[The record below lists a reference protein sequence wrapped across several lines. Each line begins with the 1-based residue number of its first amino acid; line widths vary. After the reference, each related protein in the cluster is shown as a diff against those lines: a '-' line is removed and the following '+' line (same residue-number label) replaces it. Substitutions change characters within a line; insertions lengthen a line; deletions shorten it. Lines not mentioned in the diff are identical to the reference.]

1 MRELKS
7 AYSRTRVQT
16 EQPAERKT
24 KCVQSERHHADI
36 NNIVARAYKTGQLP
50 LLVNRQPIPEL
61 PEAQTYQDM
70 LNKVVFAQQSF
81 ERLPAS
87 IRAEFENKPEKLLE
101 ALHAKEKSPE
111 LTQKLQNLGLLE
123 IPPPK
128 PEKPTPSEPSQSAP
142 QNAGDGKATST
153 EGGK

>member
-1 MRELKS
+1 MRELKT
-7 AYSRTRVQT
+7 AYSRTRVITQ
-16 EQPAERKT
+16 QPEDRKT

-50 LLVNRQPIPEL
+50 LLVNRQPIPQL

-87 IRAEFENKPEKLLE
+87 IRSEFENKPEKLLE
-101 ALHAKEKSPE
+101 ALHDKKKSPE
-111 LTQKLQNLGLLE
+111 LTKKLQELGLLE
-123 IPPPK
+123 VPPPK
-128 PEKPTPSEPSQSAP
+128 PEKPAPSEPSQSAP
-142 QNAGDGKATST
+142 QNAGDGKATSA

>member
-1 MRELKS
+1 MRELKP
-7 AYSRTRVQT
+7 AYHRTRVQS
-16 EQPAERKT
+16 EQPDERKT

-50 LLVNRQPIPEL
+50 LLVNRQPIPQL

-87 IRAEFENKPEKLLE
+87 VRAEFENKPEKLLE
-101 ALHAKEKSPE
+101 ALHSKKKSPE

-123 IPPPK
+123 IPPPS
-128 PEKPTPSEPSQSAP
+128 TPLEPSQSAP

-153 EGGK
+153 EGGKQ